1 MNRQVGNCIFTEKVV
16 TQNSKIALFLI
27 VGCFLRLSACVYVD
41 SVVLGALSG
50 PVLMAHGSHSTYH
63 FGKLLSY
70 LHYKPRQSK
79 VVHVIPLRHP
89 SGKVTTAT
97 HITVSKPFNYNYLT
111 APLPHPPLKPKML
124 QSPLGESQPFAKY
137 NHLVGSSKFYR
148 GLPPVVSPPYLPY
161 PLLYR
166 GNQKFSSPY
175 S

>member
-1 MNRQVGNCIFTEKVV
+1 MLNDQQFT
-16 TQNSKIALFLI
+16 LFL
-27 VGCFLRLSACVYVD
+27 VMGCITRISDAVYVD

-50 PVLMAHGSHSTYH
+50 PALMAGGSQATYG

-89 SGKVTTAT
+89 SGRVTTST
-97 HITVSKPFNYNYLT
+97 HVTVSKPFNYNYLN

-124 QSPLGESQPFAKY
+124 RSPLGESQPFAKY
-137 NHLVGSSKFYR
+137 NHLVSPRRFYQ

-166 GNQKFSSPY
+166 SNNKFS
-175 S
+175 